1 MGMLGKLF
9 DDGSLRD
16 EGGEDGEGK
25 VYRPRFDIDLDS
37 GMVRLPN
44 LGAARPAGG
53 APSGAAPAAG
63 APAPEPDDEP
73 GPA

>member
-1 MGMLGKLF
+1 MLGKLF
-9 DDGSLRD
+9 DDGQLRD

-25 VYRPRFDIDLDS
+25 VFRPRFDIDLDS

-44 LGAARPAGG
+44 LGAAKPATAPPAG
-53 APSGAAPAAG
+53 APAAG
-63 APAPEPDDEP
+63 APAAEPDDEP